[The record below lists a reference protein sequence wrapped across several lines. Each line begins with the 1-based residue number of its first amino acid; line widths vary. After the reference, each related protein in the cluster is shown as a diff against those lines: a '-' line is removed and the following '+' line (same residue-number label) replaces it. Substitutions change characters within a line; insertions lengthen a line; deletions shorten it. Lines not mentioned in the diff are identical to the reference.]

1 MKQIFFVI
9 SLCISLS
16 TIGQE
21 KPEGLFIHSKAY
33 DFKAKDLTGE
43 AVNLKDLR
51 KKGPV
56 VIVFYRGNWCPYCNK
71 ELSRLQDSL
80 QLIKDK
86 GASLVA
92 ITPETTEGIIK
103 TAEKTKAAFPIVYDE
118 DMKIMKAYDVAYK
131 VDEKTVARYKNFDID
146 LATNNN
152 QRPEEI
158 TLPVPAVYIVDKEG
172 NITYRYFEPD
182 YKKRP
187 SVKEILKNL

>member
-1 MKQIFFVI
+1 MKKLLLVI
-9 SLCISLS
+9 TVCISI
-16 TIGQE
+16 TAIAQE
-21 KPEGLFIHSKAY
+21 KPEGLFIHSKAF
-33 DFKAKDLTGE
+33 DFKGKDLTGE
-43 AVNLKDLR
+43 SVNLKDLR

-56 VIVFYRGNWCPYCNK
+56 VIVFYRGYWCPYCNK

-103 TAEKTKAAFPIVYDE
+103 TAEKTKAQFPIISDE

-146 LATNNN
+146 LAANNN
-152 QRPEEI
+152 QRLEEI
-158 TLPVPAVYIVDKEG
+158 TLPIPAVYIVDREG
-172 NITYRYFEPD
+172 NITYRYFEAD